1 MISWDALEI
10 K

>member
-1 MISWDALEI
+1 MISWD